1 MKTDAALYRAASA
14 ARNSKSLSGQLQ
26 DALGILLIRIDAGFH
41 RVHDRLIDHQLSVVA
56 NINLESIHR
65 ARRRPFEVESGDVIA
80 RAVARTFEL
89 LLGLQPSR
97 RASQMG
103 AFGEDRVETRLG
115 ADDPGAEILLELLA
129 HFANH
134 VIIRQAGLEFRW
146 RQKEHAR
153 KRRANRREQAD
164 QRECTESRPSEHT
177 QKIAP
182 TPQCAGFGLFLVP
195 LRPFFRLLVL
205 TPLLEFGRIGRSLLF
220 ECDRHLSDATS
231 QLVTSLLL
239 AQPRRIGCV
248 RLAKILLPK
257 DTQHSTTAITTGA
270 SQNCVNDD

>member
-1 MKTDAALYRAASA
+1 MDAALFRAAPA
-14 ARNSKSLSGQLQ
+14 ARNSKSPSGELQ
-26 DALGILLIRIDAGFH
+26 DALGILLIWIDAGFH

-56 NINLESIHR
+56 NVDLESIHR
-65 ARRRPFEVESGDVIA
+65 ARRRPFEVESADIEA

-115 ADDPGAEILLELLA
+115 ANDPGAEILLVLLA

-134 VIIRQAGLEFRW
+134 VIVRQAGLEFRW

-153 KRRANRREQAD
+153 KRRANRREQAN
-164 QRECTESRPSEHT
+164 QRECTEPGPSERA

-182 TPQCAGFGLFLVP
+182 APQCAELGFSPVALGLF
-195 LRPFFRLLVL
+195 
-205 TPLLEFGRIGRSLLF
+205 
-220 ECDRHLSDATS
+220 
-231 QLVTSLLL
+231 
-239 AQPRRIGCV
+239 
-248 RLAKILLPK
+248 
-257 DTQHSTTAITTGA
+257 
-270 SQNCVNDD
+270 